1 MNITVIK
8 TTENPD
14 GSADCLIR
22 FDAEGLGF
30 LVQEGV
36 LAILKQY
43 IEQCKKEAKNKRK
56 KKNETKDAGS

>member
-1 MNITVIK
+1 MNITILK

-14 GSADCLIR
+14 GSADCLLR

-43 IEQCKKEAKNKRK
+43 IQQCKKESKRK
-56 KKNETKDAGS
+56 KKDAKKNSSS